1 MNLQQD
7 FKSLDYLAA
16 AASQRIASGIGTKVK
31 NDNTVEA
38 AGLGNFATKAL
49 GVLQEQGVYALLIFL
64 LSRSGKET
72 AVDKMTKE
80 EFIACQHTGELLNLL
95 KKKELAAP
103 GVAYKEQLTVEGIN
117 SSKEAILKH
126 FLQAGG
132 ILENLDKLLLI
143 RDLYEQTLIYTRYA
157 AKAREEGK

>member
-1 MNLQQD
+1 MNLQQG

-16 AASQRIASGIGTKVK
+16 AASQRIASGIGTNVK
-31 NDNTVEA
+31 NGTVEA

-49 GVLQEQGVYALLIFL
+49 GVLQEQGVYALFLFL

-72 AVDKMTKE
+72 AVNEMTKE
-80 EFIACQHTGELLNLL
+80 EFIACKHASELLNLL
-95 KKKELAAP
+95 KEKELAAP
-103 GVAYKEQLTVEGIN
+103 GVVYKEQVTVEGIN
-117 SSKEAILKH
+117 SSKEEILKH
-126 FLQAGG
+126 FLQPWG